1 MPVAPVV
8 SVITPFFNAGRFVRE
23 AVDSVLAQTYHN
35 WELLLVDD
43 GSTDEGAARVHEY
56 VHRHPDRIRCLEHPG
71 HANRGATVSR
81 NLAVRQSRGK
91 YLAFL
96 DADDVWLPHKLDAQ
110 VAILEDHDEAVMV
123 FGRPLYWRSWTSGAD
138 AKDTTPELWVDANSV
153 VHPPHMLSVSYPLGP
168 GGAPCPS
175 DLLVRR
181 ECVEAAGGFEESFT
195 GIYQLF
201 EDQAFLAKV
210 YLVGSVFVADA
221 TWTKYRLHDDSCVAV
236 VKRLGQDR
244 HVRRHYLRW
253 LEQYLRSVGNVD
265 SRIHQQLADA
275 LRRDGPRQVRWT
287 RRLWRRL
294 KSHIVGKGHAA
305 AKQRPTLT
313 GSSKIA
319 APEVTDQ

>member
-1 MPVAPVV
+1 MVVMPVAPLV
-8 SVITPFFNAGRFVRE
+8 SVVTPFFNAGRFIRD
-23 AVDSVLAQTYHN
+23 AVDSVLAQTYGN

-43 GSTDEGAARVHEY
+43 GSTDDGAARVHEY
-56 VHRHPDRIRCLEHPG
+56 VRRHADRIRCLEHPG
-71 HANRGATVSR
+71 HANRGMTSSR

-110 VAILEDHDEAVMV
+110 VAILEEHDEAVMV

-153 VHPPHMLSVSYPLGP
+153 VHPPRMLSVSYPLGP

-181 ECVEAAGGFEESFT
+181 ECVEVVGGFEESF
-195 GIYQLF
+195 IRVPRELF

-210 YLVGSVFVADA
+210 YLIGGVFVADA
-221 TWTKYRLHDDSCVAV
+221 TWTKYRLHDDQCVAV
-236 VKRLGQDR
+236 VKRAGQY
-244 HVRRHYLRW
+244 HHARRYYLRW
-253 LEQYLRSVGNVD
+253 LEQYLRSVSNVD
-265 SRIHQQLADA
+265 SGIQQQLADA
-275 LRRDGPRQVRWT
+275 LRRAGPKQVRWT

-294 KSHIVGKGHAA
+294 KNRLAA
-305 AKQRPTLT
+305 RRMLLRGTR
-313 GSSKIA
+313 S
-319 APEVTDQ
+319 